1 MDSET
6 TSSLKLWVVLN
17 RAQKSIEDPLRQQ
30 VESHGLSFSEFAVLE
45 VLLNKGALPISEV
58 GDHVLL
64 TSGSMTYVVDKL
76 EEQNLLRRRR
86 SDEDRRIIH
95 AELTDQGRT
104 RIEEI
109 FAEHAALIR
118 DLTDGLS
125 TEETE
130 TLTTLLKRLGKSA
143 ETRTAE

>member
-17 RAQKSIEDPLRQQ
+17 RAQRSIEDPLRQQ

-76 EEQNLLRRRR
+76 EERDLLRRRR
-86 SDEDRRIIH
+86 CEEDRRIIH
-95 AELTDQGRT
+95 AELTEQGRT
-104 RIEEI
+104 MIEEI
-109 FAEHAALIR
+109 FSEHAALIN

-125 TEETE
+125 AEETE

-143 ETRTAE
+143 ETRAAE

>member
-1 MDSET
+1 MDADT

-17 RAQKSIEDPLRQQ
+17 RAQKSLEDPLREQ

-95 AELTDQGRT
+95 AELTEEGRAF
-104 RIEEI
+104 IKEV
-109 FAEHAALIR
+109 FSEHAALIR

-125 TEETE
+125 AKETE

-143 ETRTAE
+143 ETRDTE

>member
-1 MDSET
+1 MDAAT

-17 RAQKSIEDPLRQQ
+17 RAQKSLADPLRKQ

-45 VLLNKGALPISEV
+45 VLLHKGALPISEV

-104 RIEEI
+104 RIEAI

-118 DLTDGLS
+118 DLTDVLS
-125 TEETE
+125 AEETE

-143 ETRTAE
+143 ETRAAE